1 MTWPFENDTS
11 AIVKKLASRSI
22 KADKRRNVF
31 IIVTIAFAVCLMT
44 ILALYNT
51 ANQAK
56 WKEEERDHYQ
66 AAIVG
71 ADEQVLEQ
79 IRNDVQIE
87 KSGLSLQ
94 LSSFRSGESTVTVL
108 YEDQGNMELLREPA
122 LDGKL
127 PEKENEIALERS
139 YLQMLGLPATVGQ
152 TITLDQCRCQQ
163 LKLFLLM
170 VSPLLNQE

>member
-1 MTWPFENDTS
+1 MTWPFENDAS

-31 IIVTIAFAVCLMT
+31 INVTIAFAVCLMT

-87 KSGLSLQ
+87 KSGLSL
-94 LSSFRSGESTVTVL
+94 LLLDVL
-108 YEDQGNMELLREPA
+108 MKINSEP
-122 LDGKL
+122 
-127 PEKENEIALERS
+127 
-139 YLQMLGLPATVGQ
+139 
-152 TITLDQCRCQQ
+152 
-163 LKLFLLM
+163 
-170 VSPLLNQE
+170 